1 MISAT
6 YQEGKMNI
14 FEAIMQGIIQGLTEF
29 LPVSSSGHLSLYQHF
44 TGNSGEGA
52 LLFSAVLHLGTLV
65 AVFTAFRKTIWELI
79 KELGFMIKDIF
90 TGKFKWKEMNPP
102 RRAIIMMII
111 SLLMLIP
118 FYIFKDFFEGV
129 SEDSDIIVEG
139 ICFLYTATILFL
151 SDRCVKGNK
160 KFGDITV
167 KNAVTVGAFQGVALL
182 PGVSRSGS
190 TISGGLFCG
199 FERETAV
206 QYSFILGIP
215 AILGG
220 CLLQVKDA
228 VDQKAMD
235 IEPLNFA
242 VGFIV
247 SAIVGICA
255 IKMVNWL
262 VKSDKFKIFAVYT
275 LILGVVVIG
284 IGIFEHAVGM
294 NLVDFL
300 KK

>member
-1 MISAT
+1 
-6 YQEGKMNI
+6 MNI

-139 ICFLYTATILFL
+139 ICFLYTATILFF

-167 KNAVTVGAFQGVALL
+167 KNAVTVGACQGVALL

-228 VDQKAMD
+228 VDEKAMD

-294 NLVDFL
+294 NLVDYL

>member
-1 MISAT
+1 
-6 YQEGKMNI
+6 MNI

-129 SEDSDIIVEG
+129 SEDSDLIVEG
-139 ICFLYTATILFL
+139 ICFLYTATILFF

-294 NLVDFL
+294 NLVDYL

>member
-1 MISAT
+1 
-6 YQEGKMNI
+6 MNI

-111 SLLMLIP
+111 SLLMLIL

-294 NLVDFL
+294 NLVDYL

>member
-1 MISAT
+1 MS
-6 YQEGKMNI
+6 
-14 FEAIMQGIIQGLTEF
+14 FLEAVIQGIIQGLTEF
-29 LPVSSSGHLSLYQHF
+29 LPVSSSGHISLYQHF

-52 LLFSAVLHLGTLV
+52 LLFSAILHLGTLV
-65 AVFTAFRKTIWELI
+65 AVFIAFRKTICELI
-79 KELGFMIKDIF
+79 IEMFSLIKDIF
-90 TGKFKWKEMNPP
+90 TGKFKWKAMNAQ

-111 SLLMLIP
+111 SLALLIP
-118 FYIFKDFFEGV
+118 FYIFKDYFEKV
-129 SEDSDIIVEG
+129 AEDSDIIIEG
-139 ICFLYTATILFL
+139 ICFLYTSAILFM
-151 SDRCVKGNK
+151 SDKCIKGNK

-167 KNAVTVGAFQGVALL
+167 KNAVTVGAFQGIALL

-190 TISGGLFCG
+190 TISSGLFCG

-228 VDQKAMD
+228 VEQKAMD
-235 IEPLNFA
+235 FNIINFC

-247 SAIVGICA
+247 SAVVGICA

-262 VKSDKFKIFAVYT
+262 VKSDKFKIFAIYT
-275 LILGVVVIG
+275 FILGILVLG
-284 IGIFEHAVGM
+284 IGIFEHCVGM
-294 NLVDFL
+294 NIVDYI
-300 KK
+300 K

>member
-1 MISAT
+1 
-6 YQEGKMNI
+6 MNI
-14 FEAIMQGIIQGLTEF
+14 FEAIIQGLTEF

-294 NLVDFL
+294 NLVDYL

>member
-1 MISAT
+1 
-6 YQEGKMNI
+6 MNI

-65 AVFTAFRKTIWELI
+65 AVFIAFHKTILELI
-79 KELGFMIKDIF
+79 KEFGFMIKDIF
-90 TGKFKWKEMNPP
+90 TGKFKRKEMNPP

-255 IKMVNWL
+255 IKMGNWL

-294 NLVDFL
+294 NLVDYL

>member
-1 MISAT
+1 
-6 YQEGKMNI
+6 MNI

-90 TGKFKWKEMNPP
+90 TGKFKWKEMNSP

-111 SLLMLIP
+111 SLLMLVP

-129 SEDSDIIVEG
+129 SEDGDIIVEG

-294 NLVDFL
+294 NLVDYL

>member
-1 MISAT
+1 
-6 YQEGKMNI
+6 
-14 FEAIMQGIIQGLTEF
+14 MQGIIQGLTEF

-294 NLVDFL
+294 NLVDYL

>member
-1 MISAT
+1 
-6 YQEGKMNI
+6 MNI

-247 SAIVGICA
+247 SAIVGLCA

-294 NLVDFL
+294 NLVDYL

>member
-1 MISAT
+1 
-6 YQEGKMNI
+6 MNI

-118 FYIFKDFFEGV
+118 FFIFKDFFEGV

-139 ICFLYTATILFL
+139 ICFLYTATILFF

-294 NLVDFL
+294 NLVDYL

>member
-1 MISAT
+1 
-6 YQEGKMNI
+6 MNI
-14 FEAIMQGIIQGLTEF
+14 FEAIMQGLTEF

-139 ICFLYTATILFL
+139 ICFLYTATILFF

-294 NLVDFL
+294 NLVDYL

>member
-1 MISAT
+1 
-6 YQEGKMNI
+6 MNI

-44 TGNSGEGA
+44 TCNSGEGA

-294 NLVDFL
+294 NLVDYL

>member
-1 MISAT
+1 M
-6 YQEGKMNI
+6 
-14 FEAIMQGIIQGLTEF
+14 QGLTEF

-294 NLVDFL
+294 NLVDYL

>member
-1 MISAT
+1 
-6 YQEGKMNI
+6 MNI

-215 AILGG
+215 AIIGG

-294 NLVDFL
+294 NLVDYL